1 MGKATSPS
9 TAGRGCTGKA
19 KLVRADPAPVRVRL
33 VSFSRQL
40 QRPPDKPNDLLPR
53 YNKVV
58 LEITKTR
65 PVRIS
70 VLTVMVARLGS
81 EYGAANVEYATNQVH
96 DIPVN
101 TAVIRECYVFDPINL
116 PFKDL
121 VLKFNPVIDLGSRRR
136 VKFKELSGL
145 LV

>member
-1 MGKATSPS
+1 
-9 TAGRGCTGKA
+9 
-19 KLVRADPAPVRVRL
+19 
-33 VSFSRQL
+33 
-40 QRPPDKPNDLLPR
+40 
-53 YNKVV
+53 VV